1 MNDAKHFVYFYFN
14 SFEPEKVRQV
24 VPAHVQYWHTAG
36 LDGYRGGPFSDR
48 TGGLITFS
56 ASSLE
61 EATEIIQRD
70 PFVQE
75 GLIDQNWIKEWL
87 AE

>member
-1 MNDAKHFVYFYFN
+1 VRD
-14 SFEPEKVRQV
+14 KVVEIR
-24 VPAHVQYWHTAG
+24 
-36 LDGYRGGPFSDR
+36 
-48 TGGLITFS
+48 GGLITFS

-61 EATEIIQRD
+61 EASEIIQRD
-70 PFVQE
+70 PFVRE